1 MDRGKKSKKI
11 VLLKNSYE
19 TKLGREMEER
29 KIKLSSDRKEGKGGM
44 QN

>member
-1 MDRGKKSKKI
+1 MDRGKKAKKY
-11 VLLKNSYE
+11 SYE

-29 KIKLSSDRKEGKGGM
+29 KIKSSSDRKEGKGGM